1 MSLKRF
7 FVLGIIA
14 FLCCSEPLFGQFYY
28 GMQMDFGKNRIQ
40 YQTFDWTYFE
50 FDRFKVYTYAGGKE
64 IAQYVAVSVDKQLP
78 ILEKRLDH
86 QLDEKVQ
93 ILVYNNQND
102 FKQSN
107 LGLAADDMNNT
118 GGVTRIIGDK
128 INVFFNGSH
137 ADLDRQIR
145 AALAE
150 LIINKMLYGGR
161 AREMVRNS
169 SLLVLPE
176 WYIPGLVKYLSEG
189 WNTYSDN
196 LLLDA
201 IKSDRFYKFSQ
212 LTGKDAHNAGHAL
225 WYYIA
230 ETYGDA
236 VIQNVIYYTKIQRN
250 ADQGLA
256 QSPVGSNVSNLIYE
270 LCEAFNKRYYN
281 HKDTSQKLPVGQ
293 EVLQKQKKSRHYYN
307 LKLSPDGQ
315 KAIYATNEMG
325 QFKVWVN
332 TIGEEKHKRILK
344 FNPKVERLEDFNY
357 PLLAWH
363 PNNEVVAMVYER
375 KNQMIIHT
383 YDVSTGEKF
392 KRNITGFEKINSFS
406 FSHDGKKL
414 VLSGVKK
421 GKGQSDIFV
430 FLMNSGGLEQMT
442 NDIWDDNN
450 PVFVKNT
457 TGIVFESNRVSDTI
471 RWNDDAKVFYKI
483 TRNNDLFYLSY
494 NPKSQIA
501 IRVTNTP
508 DVNETQAQE
517 YSKEAIAFLSEKNG
531 VYNRFIAKFDS
542 SISFVDTVEHYR
554 YFFNSKAVTNY
565 SRNIIEHNI
574 NTRFTKKAEIVYN
587 NGRYLLAVSDLKK
600 ESELPEVE
608 LKNSWFKASERQSIF
623 DPEKISIRRPRPQPV
638 QEKPKTVT
646 TTDTTTKKSSGV
658 DFDNYSLTGEKNKP
672 KEKPETP
679 IINKPAAVDTAGR
692 STVTQNEFRFPIQQ
706 NYYTAFYTDYV
717 VTQLDNSY
725 LSTNYQRYTGGA
737 NPIYLNPGLNALF
750 KIGLS
755 DLFEDRR
762 IVAGFRIAGSLDNE
776 YMLSFENRKR
786 LLDHQLVLHRQ
797 SFLKINSYY
806 GELAKVTTQDVRYSI
821 KLPFTEVSATR
832 FSLMYRNDRAVFASV
847 GDFSLPKKN
856 AYDNYAGARLEY
868 IFDNTRKRGLNL
880 FNGVRAKVWVEY
892 WRLIKEEQHDLITGG
907 FDIRAY
913 KKVHRDLIWCNRL
926 AGGTSWGTDKLIYYL
941 GGVDSWFNP
950 KFDNSINVVKSEEY
964 QFQTLA
970 TNMRGFKQNIRNG
983 NNFVVWNSELRC
995 PIFRYLLNRPIK
1007 SDFIN
1012 NFQIIGFGDLGMAWY
1027 GVNPLSEENTLNK
1040 NIYYGNPITLTIY
1053 NQKNPLVAGIGF
1065 GVRSRLLGYFCRLDF
1080 GWGIDDMKIQKS
1092 ITYLSFT
1099 TDF

>member
-1 MSLKRF
+1 MSFKRF
-7 FVLGIIA
+7 LLVFVTVILY
-14 FLCCSEPLFGQFYY
+14 SSKPLFGQFYY

-50 FDRFKVYTYAGGKE
+50 FDRYKVYMYAGGKE
-64 IAQYVAVSVDKQLP
+64 IAQYVSVSIDKELP
-78 ILEKRLDH
+78 IMEKRLGQQFDDKI
-86 QLDEKVQ
+86 QV
-93 ILVYNNQND
+93 LVYNNQND

-107 LGLAADDMNNT
+107 LGLAGEDMSNI
-118 GGVTRIIGDK
+118 GGVTHIIGNK

-150 LIINKMLYGGR
+150 LMIDKIMYGGR
-161 AREMVRNS
+161 ARDMVRNS
-169 SLLVLPE
+169 SLLVLPD
-176 WYIPGLVKYLSEG
+176 WYKQGLVKYLSEG
-189 WNTYSDN
+189 WNTYADN
-196 LLLDA
+196 YLMDA
-201 IKSDRFYKFSQ
+201 IKNDRFYKFSQ
-212 LTGKDAHNAGHAL
+212 LTGKDAYNAGHAL

-230 ETYGDA
+230 ETYGESA
-236 VIQNVIYYTKIQRN
+236 IQNVLWATRINRS
-250 ADQGLA
+250 ADQGLL
-256 QSPVGSNVSNLIYE
+256 QSAPGSNVSNLIYE

-281 HKDTSQKLPVGQ
+281 YKDTTQKMPVAQ
-293 EVLQKQKKSRHYYN
+293 EVLHKQKKTRHYYN
-307 LKLSPDGQ
+307 LKVSPDGQ
-315 KAIYATNEMG
+315 KAIYASNELG
-325 QFKVWVN
+325 QFKVWIN
-332 TIGEEKHKRILK
+332 TVGEEKQKRLLK
-344 FNPKVERLEDFNY
+344 FNPKVERLDDYNY

-363 PNNEVVAMVYER
+363 PNNEIVAMIYER
-375 KNQMIIHT
+375 KNQLILHT
-383 YDVSTGEKF
+383 YDVVTKEKF

-414 VLSGVKK
+414 VMSAVKK
-421 GKGQSDIFV
+421 GKGQSDIFI

-450 PVFVKNT
+450 PTFIQNS

-471 RWNDDAKVFYKI
+471 RWTDDAKVFYKI

-508 DVNETQAQE
+508 DINETQAQE
-517 YSKEAIAFLSEKNG
+517 YSKQTIAYLSEKNG
-531 VYNRFIAKFDS
+531 VYNRYVAQFDS

-554 YFFNSKAVTNY
+554 YFFNSKAVSNY
-565 SRNIIEHNI
+565 NRNVIEQNI
-574 NTRFTKKAEIVYN
+574 NSRYTKKGEIFYN
-587 NGRYLLAVSDLKK
+587 NGRYVLAVSDLTREKD
-600 ESELPEVE
+600 LVPPE
-608 LKNSWFKASERQSIF
+608 LKNSWFKSSERQSIF
-623 DPEKISIRRPRPQPV
+623 DPEKISIRKIKQPML
-638 QEKPKTVT
+638 QEKSVNPP
-646 TTDTTTKKSSGV
+646 DTAKKQTGI
-658 DFDNYSLTGEKNKP
+658 DFNNYNLTGEKSKP
-672 KEKPETP
+672 KENQETP
-679 IINKPAAVDTAGR
+679 VINKPAGVDTAGR
-692 STVTQNEFRFPIQQ
+692 STVTQNEFRFPTQQ

-725 LSTNYQRYTGGA
+725 LSTNYQRFTGGS
-737 NPIYLNPGLNALF
+737 NPVYLNPGLNALF

-786 LLDHQLVLHRQ
+786 LIDHQLVLHRQ
-797 SFLKINSYY
+797 AFLKVNSFY
-806 GELAKVTTQDVRYSI
+806 GEVAKVTTQDVRYSI
-821 KLPFTEVSATR
+821 KLPFSEVSATR
-832 FSLMYRNDRAVFASV
+832 FSLLYRNDRAVFASV
-847 GDFSLPKKN
+847 GDFSLAKKN
-856 AYDNYAGARLEY
+856 TYDNYGGARLEY

-880 FNGVRAKVWVEY
+880 FNGVRLKVWVEY
-892 WRLIKEEQHDLITGG
+892 WRLIKEDRHDLITGG
-907 FDIRAY
+907 FDIRGY
-913 KKVHRDLIWCNRL
+913 KKLHRDLIWCNRL

-983 NNFVVWNSELRC
+983 NNFAVWNSELRF
-995 PIFRYLLNRPIK
+995 PIFRYLYNRPIK
-1007 SDFIN
+1007 SDFVN
-1012 NFQIIGFGDLGMAWY
+1012 NFQIIAFGDLGMAWY
-1027 GVNPLSEENTLNK
+1027 GTNPLSEDNTLNK

-1053 NQKNPLVAGIGF
+1053 NQKNPLVAGVGF
-1065 GVRSRLLGYFCRLDF
+1065 GVRSRLLGYFVRLDF
-1080 GWGIDDMKIQKS
+1080 GWGIDDMKVQKS

>member
-1 MSLKRF
+1 MSLKRYL
-7 FVLGIIA
+7 FV
-14 FLCCSEPLFGQFYY
+14 FLIVMSAKVSFAQFYY

-50 FDRFKVYTYAGGKE
+50 FDRFKVYMYAGGKE
-64 IAQYVAVSVDKQLP
+64 IAQYVSVSVDKQLP
-78 ILEKRLDH
+78 ILEKRLDY
-86 QLDEKVQ
+86 QLEDKIQ

-107 LGLAADDMNNT
+107 LGLAAEDMSNI
-118 GGVTRIIGDK
+118 GGVTHIIGDK

-150 LIINKMLYGGR
+150 LIIDKIMYGGR
-161 AREMVRNS
+161 ARDMVRNS
-169 SLLVLPE
+169 TLLILPE
-176 WYIPGLVKYLSEG
+176 WYKQGLIKYLSEG
-189 WNTYSDN
+189 WNTYADN
-196 LLLDA
+196 YLMDA
-201 IKSDRFYKFSQ
+201 IKNDRFYKFSQ
-212 LTGKDAHNAGHAL
+212 LTGKDAYNAGHAL

-236 VIQNVIYYTKIQRN
+236 AIPSILYTTRINRS
-250 ADQGLA
+250 ADQGLLQA
-256 QSPVGSNVSNLIYE
+256 APGSNVSNLIFE

-281 HKDTSQKLPVGQ
+281 YKDTSQKLPVAQ
-293 EVLQKQKKSRHYYN
+293 EVLKKQKKTRHYYN
-307 LKLSPDGQ
+307 LKISPDGQ
-315 KAIYATNEMG
+315 KAIYATNELG

-332 TIGEEKHKRILK
+332 TVGDDKHKRLLK
-344 FNPKVERLEDFNY
+344 FGPKVERLEDFNY

-375 KNQMIIHT
+375 KNQLILHT
-383 YDVSTGEKF
+383 YDVVTGEKF

-414 VLSGVKK
+414 VMSGVKK
-421 GKGQSDIFV
+421 GKGQSDIYV
-430 FLMNSGGLEQMT
+430 FLMNSGGLEQIT

-450 PVFVKNT
+450 PTFIQNS

-471 RWNDDAKVFYKI
+471 RWIDDAKVFYKI

-508 DVNETQAQE
+508 DINETQAQE
-517 YSKEAIAFLSEKNG
+517 YSKQTIAYLSEKNG
-531 VYNRFIAKFDS
+531 VYNRYIAQFDS

-554 YFFNSKAVTNY
+554 YFFNSKAISNY
-565 SRNIIEHNI
+565 SRNVIEQNI
-574 NTRFTKKAEIVYN
+574 NTRFTKKAEIFYN
-587 NGRYLLAVSDLKK
+587 NGRYLLAVSDLEK
-600 ESELPEVE
+600 EKDLAPLE
-608 LKNSWFKASERQSIF
+608 LKNSWFKSSERQSIF
-623 DPEKISIRRPRPQPV
+623 DPEKIMLR
-638 QEKPKTVT
+638 KPKQQAMQ
-646 TTDTTTKKSSGV
+646 DKSFNSKRDSSAKKQEGINFESYTLS
-658 DFDNYSLTGEKNKP
+658 GEKNKP
-672 KEKPETP
+672 KENTQQPT
-679 IINKPAAVDTAGR
+679 INKPAAVDTAGR

-725 LSTNYQRYTGGA
+725 LGNNYQRFTGGS

-786 LLDHQLVLHRQ
+786 LIDHQLVLHRQ
-797 SFLKINSYY
+797 AFLKVNSFY
-806 GELAKVTTQDVRYSI
+806 GEVAKVTTQDVRYSI
-821 KLPFTEVSATR
+821 KLPFSEVSATR
-832 FSLMYRNDRAVFASV
+832 FSLLYRNDRAVFASV
-847 GDFSLPKKN
+847 GDFSLAKKN
-856 AYDNYAGARLEY
+856 TYDNYGGARLEY

-880 FNGVRAKVWVEY
+880 FNGVRLKVWAEY
-892 WRLIKEEQHDLITGG
+892 WRLIKEDRHDLITFG
-907 FDIRAY
+907 FDIRGY

-926 AGGTSWGTDKLIYYL
+926 AGGSAWGTDKLIYYL

-950 KFDNSINVVKSEEY
+950 KFDNSINVVKSDEY

-983 NNFVVWNSELRC
+983 NNFVVWNSELRF
-995 PIFRYLLNRPIK
+995 PIFRYLYNRPIR

-1012 NFQIIGFGDLGMAWY
+1012 NFQIIAFGDVGMAWY
-1027 GVNPLSEENTLNK
+1027 GTNPLSEDNTLNK

-1053 NQKNPLVAGIGF
+1053 NQKNPLVAGVGF
-1065 GVRSRLLGYFCRLDF
+1065 GLRSRLLGYFCRLDF
-1080 GWGIDDMKIQKS
+1080 GWGIDDMKLQKQ